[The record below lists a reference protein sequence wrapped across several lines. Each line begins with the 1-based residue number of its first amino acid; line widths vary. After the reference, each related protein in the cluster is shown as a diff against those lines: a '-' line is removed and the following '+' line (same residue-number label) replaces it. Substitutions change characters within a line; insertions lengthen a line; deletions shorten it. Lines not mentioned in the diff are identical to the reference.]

1 MYGPVK
7 ITAFLKYGNFRK
19 VKKDSVK
26 RIFRKIK
33 KDSMK
38 RAL

>member
-19 VKKDSVK
+19 FKKDSVK
-26 RIFRKIK
+26 RISEKL
-33 KDSMK
+33 K
-38 RAL
+38 RIP